1 MLQHFPRTP
10 AEKKSSVAPGILVT
24 SSSYWSFSSPPLS
37 PSPSPFP
44 SPSTSGT
51 HLLLPRCVSKEIL
64 CFSAKPE
71 KIKSFT
77 LRHLVSCSNT
87 TCVEQAKLQFS
98 CLLAIVGSLPNL
110 NRFLSVSTAKLWA
123 NYSEICGL
131 LLVLAII
138 MACRHWSLLTMLR
151 FGKVPFNVFQ

>member
-10 AEKKSSVAPGILVT
+10 AEKKSSVVPGILVT

-44 SPSTSGT
+44 SPSPSGT

-64 CFSAKPE
+64 CFSARPE

-110 NRFLSVSTAKLWA
+110 NLSLDIEKAKLWVC
-123 NYSEICGL
+123 SETCGL
-131 LLVLAII
+131 LLVLAIS

-151 FGKVPFNVFQ
+151 FGKASF